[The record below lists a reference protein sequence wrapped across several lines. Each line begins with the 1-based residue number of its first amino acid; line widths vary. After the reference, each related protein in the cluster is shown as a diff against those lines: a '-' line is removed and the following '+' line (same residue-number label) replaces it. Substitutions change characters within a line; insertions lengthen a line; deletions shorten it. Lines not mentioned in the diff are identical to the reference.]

1 MADASH
7 DADSLAPGFL
17 IAAPSL
23 DGGPFEQSLI
33 LMVHHDSDGAMGF
46 IVNKQI
52 EPTFGELMESAHG
65 PSTPTLSE
73 ASYERSVFFGGPV
86 SLEQLW
92 LIYHRDGQAT
102 VPDAELEEM
111 QTAGELPFHEQW
123 VLAGAGSVIEQY
135 AAGQRGDQYLPLLGY
150 AGWGPGQ
157 LEGEIE
163 EGSWLATDFD
173 ASLLLDTPPKERWN
187 AALSNMGLDPTT
199 FMMMGGGR
207 A

>member
-23 DGGPFEQSLI
+23 DGGPFEKSVI

-52 EPTFGELMESAHG
+52 EPSFGELMESAHG
-65 PSTPTLSE
+65 PSTPTLSD
-73 ASYERSVFFGGPV
+73 ASYDRPVFFGGPV
-86 SLEQLW
+86 GLEQLW
-92 LIYHRDGQAT
+92 VIYRQDEEAT
-102 VPDAELEEM
+102 VPTSELEEAE
-111 QTAGELPFHEQW
+111 TAGELAFHAHW
-123 VLAGAGSVIEQY
+123 ILAGAGSVIEDY
-135 AAGQRGDQYLPLLGY
+135 AAGRRGGDYVPLLGY

-163 EGSWLATDFD
+163 EGSWLAADFD
-173 ASLLLDTPPKERWN
+173 ESLLTETAPKERWN
-187 AALSNMGLDPTT
+187 AALTNMGLDPTT